1 MGIEKLILKLVEDQS
16 VLSALTLLITTACGL
31 GVVILNNKRAQLMDM
46 AKGTKR
52 SSIRTE
58 YLQIYNATEFTAK
71 EKWEMTRHIVK
82 EYFDVLQGNHYIHGL
97 DKKLEEKLREENKHG
112 KRNK

>member
-16 VLSALTLLITTACGL
+16 VLSALTLFITTACGL
-31 GVVILNNKRAQLMDM
+31 GVAVLNNKRAQLMDM

-58 YLQIYNATEFTAK
+58 YLQIYNATEFTTK
-71 EKWEMTRHIVK
+71 EKWEMTRPIVK

>member
-16 VLSALTLLITTACGL
+16 ILSALTLLITTACGL

-58 YLQIYNATEFTAK
+58 YLQIYNATEFTTK
-71 EKWEMTRHIVK
+71 EKWEMTRPIVK